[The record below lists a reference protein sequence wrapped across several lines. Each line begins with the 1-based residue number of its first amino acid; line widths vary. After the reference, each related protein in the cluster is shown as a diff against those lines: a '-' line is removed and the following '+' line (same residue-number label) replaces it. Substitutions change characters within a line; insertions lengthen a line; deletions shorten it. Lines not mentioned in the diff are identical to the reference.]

1 MSTGTTPYS
10 SPIAEKNR
18 NSWSNPEFAIWP
30 AASRIGASNGK
41 PSASRTSSASSA
53 NPHSGSSSPAN
64 SSASGQPWRRRSD
77 APTRASSRS
86 AFEGRSMGGS
96 GRLGGMAVAPLD
108 VIVDQRDELVRDVLA
123 AQGHGLLAVDEHR
136 RGRRLAGA
144 RPRDADRTS
153 TRLNS
158 SH

>member
-1 MSTGTTPYS
+1 MGL
-10 SPIAEKNR
+10 
-18 NSWSNPEFAIWP
+18 
-30 AASRIGASNGK
+30 SNGK

-64 SSASGQPWRRRSD
+64 SSTSGQPWRRSSD
-77 APTRASSRS
+77 APTRASSRR

-108 VIVDQRDELVRDVLA
+108 VVVDQGDELACDVLA

-136 RGRRLAGA
+136 RGRRLAG
-144 RPRDADRTS
+144 DRKS
-153 TRLNS
+153 TRLNY

>member
-1 MSTGTTPYS
+1 MGL
-10 SPIAEKNR
+10 
-18 NSWSNPEFAIWP
+18 
-30 AASRIGASNGK
+30 SNGK

-77 APTRASSRS
+77 APTRASPRS

-96 GRLGGMAVAPLD
+96 GRPGAKAVAPLD

-123 AQGHGLLAVDEHR
+123 AQSYGFLAGDEH
-136 RGRRLAGA
+136 
-144 RPRDADRTS
+144 P
-153 TRLNS
+153 TR
-158 SH
+158 